1 MSLSERTATGLRTA
15 RLSPRSFAAIV
26 GCHWTTIY
34 RVIRQEEPNL
44 QALTGIAL
52 EKKVARLEELIE
64 AAKLPFDHKMPR
76 KQAAEELQRLFA
88 DEQN

>member
-1 MSLSERTATGLRTA
+1 
-15 RLSPRSFAAIV
+15 
-26 GCHWTTIY
+26 
-34 RVIRQEEPNL
+34 
-44 QALTGIAL
+44 LTGIAL